1 VKYNF
6 GKRSY
11 YQTKQKEI
19 ITFLS
24 LLKII
29 KMQLKSTFVFLG
41 LSFISLTGFNSKK
54 NVLPLSHDSKTTRQD
69 FTPVTI
75 TATFTETSTLT
86 WTGYFTT
93 GGALDITG
101 DAIMVINP
109 NMNGTTAHCEITLTT
124 DGGTIIIHEECQ
136 FATKPYKGRWEIV
149 DGTGAYTNLRGNGSL
164 SMPDNEEAMVGVI
177 Y

>member
-1 VKYNF
+1 M
-6 GKRSY
+6 
-11 YQTKQKEI
+11 
-19 ITFLS
+19 
-24 LLKII
+24 
-29 KMQLKSTFVFLG
+29 KMQLKSMLAFLG
-41 LSFISLTGFNSKK
+41 VSFIVFTGFKK
-54 NVLPLSHDSKTTRQD
+54 SERIISPAINHQFKATISHSLKLVHL
-69 FTPVTI
+69 TPVSI
-75 TATFTETSTLT
+75 TAIFTETSTLT

-93 GGALDITG
+93 SGALDITG

-109 NMNGTTAHCEITLTT
+109 NVNGTIAHCEITLTAP
-124 DGGTIIIHEECQ
+124 DGTITIHEECQ